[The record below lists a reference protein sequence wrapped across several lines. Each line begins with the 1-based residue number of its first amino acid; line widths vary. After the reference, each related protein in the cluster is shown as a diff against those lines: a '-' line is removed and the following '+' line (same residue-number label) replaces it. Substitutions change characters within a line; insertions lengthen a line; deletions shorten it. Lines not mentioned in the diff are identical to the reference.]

1 MVWTQIENGIFFRD
15 ATQMELSISI
25 QAALQ
30 LEGIIDMDDL
40 LEFDDKQWKTVV
52 SNLKNTART
61 MSVYR
66 PKAPPV
72 LIWGI
77 SYAIGA
83 ISLSRLKVASKAGSY
98 YDCIGRTTGPVNM
111 AWTTLS

>member
-61 MSVYR
+61 MSVYQ

-72 LIWGI
+72 LI
-77 SYAIGA
+77 
-83 ISLSRLKVASKAGSY
+83 
-98 YDCIGRTTGPVNM
+98 
-111 AWTTLS
+111 